1 MMPDDVLSPDSTQ
14 VPSPIV
20 VHMIGKI
27 FVYHCMESMVCF
39 IAGRT
44 VVVTAGWGQDLAK
57 YVGWA
62 EL

>member
-1 MMPDDVLSPDSTQ
+1 MD
-14 VPSPIV
+14 
-20 VHMIGKI
+20 
-27 FVYHCMESMVCF
+27 CF